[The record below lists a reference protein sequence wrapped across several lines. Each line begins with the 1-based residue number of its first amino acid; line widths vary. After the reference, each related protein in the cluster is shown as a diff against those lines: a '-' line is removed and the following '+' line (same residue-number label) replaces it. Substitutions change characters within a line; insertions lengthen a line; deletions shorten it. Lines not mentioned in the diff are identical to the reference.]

1 MTLLPTKQT
10 SLFVYD
16 EPANIN
22 INGGNPPC
30 FQKVDEKTARKL
42 AIKLAIKM
50 ARKLASL
57 RLPPPLYNYKA
68 KPHEKEFR

>member
-42 AIKLAIKM
+42 AIKLA
-50 ARKLASL
+50 SL
-57 RLPPPLYNYKA
+57 QLPPPLYNYKA